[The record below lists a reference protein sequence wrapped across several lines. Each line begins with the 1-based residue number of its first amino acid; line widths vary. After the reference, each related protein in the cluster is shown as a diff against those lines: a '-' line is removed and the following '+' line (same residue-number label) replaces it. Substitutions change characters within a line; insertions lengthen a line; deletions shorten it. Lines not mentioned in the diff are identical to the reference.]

1 MVCQDEVSRLAPENE
16 VAVYTLAYPGYKYED
31 EKLSYKVF
39 RLKPFIKIG
48 DGGILSGLTELLRG
62 YDIVH
67 LHYPFY
73 GALGSLVKA
82 KKMLG
87 FKLVVT
93 YHMDAQRA
101 GLLNFANDI
110 YDKVY
115 SKKLFSI
122 TDRVIV
128 VDEDYFKT
136 SKFGRF
142 IGKDKSVILPNGVD
156 LSVFRVY
163 HCEERGT
170 SDVAILSQMK
180 NKKIILFVGNFLPVK
195 NLPLLIKI
203 LPDLPPDTRL
213 ALVGGG
219 YAENKI
225 QELIN
230 EKNLQDKI
238 IFLGNDVSRKQL
250 ADYYRAANVVAIPS
264 LSESFSLVA
273 AEAMAVGAIVVGS
286 DVPGLHGRIKN
297 NEDGFLFK
305 VNDERI
311 WTDGLNKILN
321 LSSEERKNISARAVE
336 SAQKYSIEEHMRKLK
351 EVYLAL

>member
-1 MVCQDEVSRLAPENE
+1 MNFFERLQ
-16 VAVYTLAYPGYKYED
+16 YIFFMDSK
-31 EKLSYKVF
+31 
-39 RLKPFIKIG
+39 IK
-48 DGGILSGLTELLRG
+48 EL
-62 YDIVH
+62 
-67 LHYPFY
+67 
-73 GALGSLVKA
+73 
-82 KKMLG
+82 
-87 FKLVVT
+87 
-93 YHMDAQRA
+93 
-101 GLLNFANDI
+101 
-110 YDKVY
+110 
-115 SKKLFSI
+115 
-122 TDRVIV
+122 
-128 VDEDYFKT
+128 
-136 SKFGRF
+136 
-142 IGKDKSVILPNGVD
+142 
-156 LSVFRVY
+156 
-163 HCEERGT
+163 
-170 SDVAILSQMK
+170 
-180 NKKIILFVGNFLPVK
+180 
-195 NLPLLIKI
+195 
-203 LPDLPPDTRL
+203 
-213 ALVGGG
+213 
-219 YAENKI
+219 ENKI